1 MIDIA
6 AQLCWF
12 ERLTTSDDVD
22 LKARGV
28 YQYLLGVALS
38 GGRGYTALASQDELA
53 KKLHTSK
60 GTVSAS
66 LKKLADLGVIRAS
79 RGKIALL
86 PPEENWYAN
95 FQTQYRFQY
104 QKTNSTV
111 LNEDSEKSQLD
122 SCARR
127 AATDSAFPLQGEKV
141 VSIESATGTDAIT
154 PALKA
159 QGAPERPR
167 AENVSFLG
175 LSTQELI
182 RRFSQK

>member
-12 ERLTTSDDVD
+12 ERLTTGDDVD

-38 GGRGYTALASQDELA
+38 GGGGYTALASQDELA

-66 LKKLADLGVIRAS
+66 LKKLADLGVIRVS

-86 PPEENWYAN
+86 PPEKNWFAN

-104 QKTNSTV
+104 QKSNSTV
-111 LNEDSEKSQLD
+111 LNEESEKSQLV
-122 SCARR
+122 SCARE
-127 AATDSAFPLQGEKV
+127 AATASTFPLQGGKV
-141 VSIESATGTDAIT
+141 IAIETATGTDDTTTAI
-154 PALKA
+154 KA

-167 AENVSFLG
+167 AEKVSYMG
-175 LSTQELI
+175 LSTKDLI
-182 RRFSQK
+182 RKFSQK